1 MANPKLQSKTS
12 EQQNIHTQT
21 ELWYWFPFSLFLESE
36 HWFIS
41 ASVLIYSMSPL
52 RFQDVS
58 GIGKDTKRASKST
71 TIIFS
76 ILFLRKLNCI
86 KVNLLVMCTAKA
98 ATPNQRQ
105 LHLRKEWR
113 SEEWRSLCVD
123 AGSLSREAE
132 YFQMQLSAVSIC
144 RNLRNRNMYRLS
156 HSVANL
162 NDKCQVQKKTNP
174 VFRI

>member
-41 ASVLIYSMSPL
+41 ASMLIYSTSPL

-105 LHLRKEWR
+105 LHLRKVWR

-144 RNLRNRNMYRLS
+144 RNLCNRNMYRLS

-162 NDKCQVQKKTNP
+162 NDMCQVQKKTNP
-174 VFRI
+174 VFGI